1 MSQIGGK
8 MSKFQ
13 GEFVIVSIDLRIIL
27 SNYVATD
34 VYALFKKS
42 IKKNLLR
49 NVQKRG
55 GWVNGCLNNVQKN
68 CRFGDEGHPLVRL
81 SENRRKIPFTKIQFE
96 QARMNAHV

>member
-8 MSKFQ
+8 LSKFE

-49 NVQKRG
+49 NVQNKG
-55 GWVNGCLNNVQKN
+55 GGGQ
-68 CRFGDEGHPLVRL
+68 
-81 SENRRKIPFTKIQFE
+81 RRFE
-96 QARMNAHV
+96 QCSKKLRIW

>member
-8 MSKFQ
+8 MSQFY

-27 SNYVATD
+27 SNDVATG

-42 IKKNLLR
+42 IKKNPLR

-55 GWVNGCLNNVQKN
+55 GGGQRPFEQCSKKLQIWFRGA
-68 CRFGDEGHPLVRL
+68 PL
-81 SENRRKIPFTKIQFE
+81 TKIFII
-96 QARMNAHV
+96 

>member
-8 MSKFQ
+8 LSKFE

-55 GWVNGCLNNVQKN
+55 GGGQ
-68 CRFGDEGHPLVRL
+68 RL
-81 SENRRKIPFTKIQFE
+81 FE
-96 QARMNAHV
+96 QCSKKLQIW

>member
-34 VYALFKKS
+34 VYALDKGTPNK
-42 IKKNLLR
+42 
-49 NVQKRG
+49 
-55 GWVNGCLNNVQKN
+55 
-68 CRFGDEGHPLVRL
+68 DHLVGQLTKL
-81 SENRRKIPFTKIQFE
+81 SPHHSVTLTET
-96 QARMNAHV
+96 